1 LASTTKWMILM
12 NILIPIIYFM
22 GIGST
27 ATFSDVGVDQI
38 ILDSIKAFENLSD
51 YTCRLDKKVNKA
63 GRIYH
68 DVDIS
73 VKYKKPGHYYFRWE
87 EGRFAGREVIY
98 VAGKNKDKIVAHP
111 GGFFRF
117 FTFRLDPEGREAMK
131 RNHHSLRESGIEKI
145 IAIIEKDYDRFKKTG
160 LGTIR
165 LIEEN
170 SVHGRDVWV
179 VYCEFPENR
188 EFYSHRIIL
197 YFDKEFRLPIK
208 VMVFDWADTLFEE
221 YYFRDLEINT
231 DIEERDFDPKNPEY
245 SFF

>member
-1 LASTTKWMILM
+1 VASITKKMILM
-12 NILIPIIYFM
+12 NILIFIISFM
-22 GIGST
+22 GIGRTS
-27 ATFSDVGVDQI
+27 AFPEDSVDQI
-38 ILDSIKAFENLSD
+38 ILDSIKAFETLSD

-73 VKYKKPGHYYFRWE
+73 VKYKEPGHYYFRWE

-117 FTFRLDPEGREAMK
+117 ITLHLDPEGSEAMK
-131 RNHHSLRESGIEKI
+131 RNHHPLKESGIEKI
-145 IAIIEKDYDRFKKTG
+145 IAIIEKDYDRFKKSG

-170 SVHGRDVWV
+170 SIDGRDVWV
-179 VYCEFPENR
+179 IHCEFPENR
-188 EFYSHRIIL
+188 EFYSHKIIL
-197 YFDKEFRLPIK
+197 YFDKELKLPIK
-208 VMVFDWADTLFEE
+208 VTVFDWTDTLFEE
-221 YYFRDLEINT
+221 YYFRALEINT
-231 DIEERDFDPKNPEY
+231 GIEERDFDPKNPEY
-245 SFF
+245 RFF